1 MDYITMFADAYIYV
15 QIVINIKNVGFVLAA
30 TFQGPLHGFYAP
42 CPRAPSRCWHA
53 RRSIYIILFH
63 RTCTLLN
70 PTVPEKKNHWNH
82 GKSSIY
88 RMFQARNLYVCWIP
102 QDGAPVR

>member
-1 MDYITMFADAYIYV
+1 MLKYIYIYT
-15 QIVINIKNVGFVLAA
+15 QIVINIKKNVGFVLAA

-42 CPRAPSRCWHA
+42 CPRAPSRCWHV

-70 PTVPEKKNHWNH
+70 PTVPEKKSLEPWGNPPFTECSKLETSMCAGFH
-82 GKSSIY
+82 K
-88 RMFQARNLYVCWIP
+88 MVP
-102 QDGAPVR
+102 QFVR